1 MVTLQRPRG
10 HPTILS
16 KKLVTPMG
24 LPIATCREPL
34 LHLPSSQSG
43 ERPLDDH
50 PLTIQ
55 ALCPLELMVYTSA
68 PGKFPST

>member
-1 MVTLQRPRG
+1 M
-10 HPTILS
+10 LS
-16 KKLVTPMG
+16 QKLVTPTG
-24 LPIATCREPL
+24 SPIVTCKEPL

-43 ERPLDDH
+43 EHPLDDH

-55 ALCPLELMVYTSA
+55 ALCPLELMVYTNA

>member
-1 MVTLQRPRG
+1 M
-10 HPTILS
+10 LS
-16 KKLVTPMG
+16 QKLVTPMG
-24 LPIATCREPL
+24 SPIATCREPL

-43 ERPLDDH
+43 ECPLDVH

-68 PGKFPST
+68 LGKLPST